1 MDRCDRFGGIDD
13 SLLFFFL
20 LLVILF
26 CNSGVFGCDRDRCW
40 HHKQKGLSVS
50 QETGRPVVPLLLP
63 CTEVAVS
70 WPLRAYTRIPLTGET
85 VCAYSIP
92 VGDLVGIFRRT
103 SSRVN
108 FGEAP
113 VTGSHQHRLSV
124 NRKNHLLFPVNAI
137 AIMNICRIIYWQG
150 GLVKNICSID
160 MFHRLWRQKQA
171 KISSLEIDIIHFPVF
186 IFVYSETKSR

>member
-1 MDRCDRFGGIDD
+1 
-13 SLLFFFL
+13 
-20 LLVILF
+20 
-26 CNSGVFGCDRDRCW
+26 
-40 HHKQKGLSVS
+40 
-50 QETGRPVVPLLLP
+50 VVPLLLP
-63 CTEVAVS
+63 CTEDTVS

-137 AIMNICRIIYWQG
+137 VIMNICRIIYWQG